1 MQQPQLPR
9 ACGFGLGLSSTAATH
24 TFWCNTATGSDSN
37 FSTAK
42 KVFENHQGKILRIF
56 FFFLFLFFPFGYTQ
70 DICPL
75 ERQLQE
81 ICSFP
86 PILLWWSPVSPSSA
100 SSHEPRCS
108 SICQPDTCELK
119 CMAAVS
125 GEFSR
130 SAFFL
135 SSLGHVLSSVA
146 LFLPAACHL

>member
-1 MQQPQLPR
+1 MLQFANMVHLTEAGTR
-9 ACGFGLGLSSTAATH
+9 AE
-24 TFWCNTATGSDSN
+24 
-37 FSTAK
+37 
-42 KVFENHQGKILRIF
+42 VR
-56 FFFLFLFFPFGYTQ
+56 
-70 DICPL
+70 
-75 ERQLQE
+75 
-81 ICSFP
+81 
-86 PILLWWSPVSPSSA
+86 SPVSPSSA